1 MYMEIESSRP
11 FFGRMGGKSRIANK
25 LISLFPDP
33 NSYTTYVEPFIG
45 AGNIFFRKP
54 YQSQTEVINDLDD
67 IVYNIFKGVKTE
79 GDLIEKLK
87 PIPYLSK
94 TKFKQLL
101 DKPNKTW
108 IDLLIIIKTSF
119 YAQGRSYSNPTN
131 KYILQNTDFIKY
143 KDRLKNV
150 KITNLSFEKLIDK
163 YNTTNTFFYLDPPYE
178 ESKDYSNSVDPQ
190 DMYNAVKKIKGKFML
205 SYNDSPLIRS
215 LFKEFHIHNI
225 KTMYELGGFFQGS
238 SKKIINEVYI
248 TNY

>member
-1 MYMEIESSRP
+1 M
-11 FFGRMGGKSRIANK
+11 
-25 LISLFPDP
+25 
-33 NSYTTYVEPFIG
+33 
-45 AGNIFFRKP
+45 
-54 YQSQTEVINDLDD
+54 
-67 IVYNIFKGVKTE
+67 
-79 GDLIEKLK
+79 K

-119 YAQGRSYSNPTN
+119 YAQGRTYSNPTS

-163 YNTTNTFFYLDPPYE
+163 YNNSNTFFYLDPPYE
-178 ESKDYSNSVDPQ
+178 ASKDYSNFVDPQ

-205 SYNDSPLIRS
+205 SYNDSPTIRN

-225 KTMYELGGFFQGS
+225 KTMYELGGTFQGS
-238 SKKIINEVYI
+238 TKQIINEVYI